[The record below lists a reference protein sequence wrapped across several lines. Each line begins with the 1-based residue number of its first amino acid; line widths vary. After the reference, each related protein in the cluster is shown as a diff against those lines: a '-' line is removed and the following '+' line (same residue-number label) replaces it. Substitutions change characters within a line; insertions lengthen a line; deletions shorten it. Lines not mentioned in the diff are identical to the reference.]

1 MRYTQVVSTLM
12 AMTLSLGGL
21 SFAQGGDYRS
31 DHRNNRSDDFKQ
43 DRGQYSGHQERR
55 SHRSDDF
62 NQDRGQY
69 SGHQERRNNDGRP
82 ERPPQ
87 WEGNSARKFHRGQRL
102 APQYRQRVYVVNDW
116 HSHNLR
122 SPPRGHHW
130 VQIGGDYVLVAI
142 ATGVIVELLLNH

>member
-31 DHRNNRSDDFKQ
+31 DHRNNRSDDF
-43 DRGQYSGHQERR
+43 
-55 SHRSDDF
+55 

-87 WEGNSARKFHRGQRL
+87 WEGSSARQFHRGQRL
-102 APQYRQRVYVVNDW
+102 APQYRQKVYVVNDW

>member
-21 SFAQGGDYRS
+21 SFAQGGGYRD
-31 DHRNNRSDDFKQ
+31 DHRDNR
-43 DRGQYSGHQERR
+43 RN
-55 SHRSDDF
+55 DF

-69 SGHQERRNNDGRP
+69 HGHQERSNNDGRP
-82 ERPPQ
+82 DRPSQ
-87 WEGNSARKFHRGQRL
+87 WEGGSARQFHRGQRL

-116 HSHNLR
+116 RSHNLR